1 MHVLYFLYCLFQYLK
16 SPDEF
21 SDIEGDQPGNS
32 NKLKIFSKKYLD
44 MREFFAKILPEITN
58 HLKTLLKDAN
68 IEDRVKE
75 QKFPEDVLK
84 PFNEKCKK
92 SIDHVCSLSYYTEYF
107 ERHLL
112 GQVPGH
118 HF

>member
-1 MHVLYFLYCLFQYLK
+1 
-16 SPDEF
+16 
-21 SDIEGDQPGNS
+21 
-32 NKLKIFSKKYLD
+32 

-84 PFNEKCKK
+84 PFNEKCKNLILNFF
-92 SIDHVCSLSYYTEYF
+92 SITYLAEYF
-107 ERHLL
+107 EHNYL

-118 HF
+118 NL